1 VIIIKIW
8 VLINMLVFA
17 LMLAPANAQQP
28 PTAIQRCGN
37 VVGSLEIQAATLG
50 EQLDLAALQTAK
62 DKARIKELE
71 DKYEPKPAPTDDK
84 R

>member
-1 VIIIKIW
+1 MIVFRKII
-8 VLINMLVFA
+8 MLVTLIISA
-17 LMLAPANAQQP
+17 APALAQQP

-50 EQLDLAALQTAK
+50 EQVDLAAVEAAK